1 MVADHVQHR
10 LAFAVRVE
18 EHFTREPLA
27 EALDVRLSSGETAVG
42 SPSGGVRHGDGT
54 YRWVNLTDGLRHVTL
69 RAASGRW
76 VRWEPA
82 PVQVVVPI
90 ADPRTALRV
99 EVWPTPLATAPP
111 GVSAIRGKLVGAAA
125 GGLRVE
131 IDGTG
136 MAPTGRWTLS
146 DADGEFLYLLPGGPW
161 PLTAART
168 LALTIAIFGR
178 AVARVDV
185 ASPFGAS
192 FAGPQFEIPTQREVR
207 ARFHVV

>member
-1 MVADHVQHR
+1 MLADRIEHVRHR
-10 LAFAVRVE
+10 LAFAVRVD
-18 EHFTREPLA
+18 EHFTKEPLA
-27 EALDVRLSSGETAVG
+27 EALDVRLSSGERAVG

-54 YRWVNLTDGLRHVTL
+54 YRWVNLADGLRHVTL

-99 EVWPTPLATAPP
+99 EVWPTPLAAAPP
-111 GVSAIRGKLVGAAA
+111 GVSAIRGKLVGAAVGA
-125 GGLRVE
+125 LRIE
-131 IDGTG
+131 INGTG
-136 MAPTGRWTLS
+136 AAPTGRWTRS

-161 PLTAART
+161 PITAART
-168 LALTIAIFGR
+168 LALTVAIFGR

-185 ASPFGAS
+185 GGAS
-192 FAGPQFEIPTQREVR
+192 FAGPQFEISPQREVR